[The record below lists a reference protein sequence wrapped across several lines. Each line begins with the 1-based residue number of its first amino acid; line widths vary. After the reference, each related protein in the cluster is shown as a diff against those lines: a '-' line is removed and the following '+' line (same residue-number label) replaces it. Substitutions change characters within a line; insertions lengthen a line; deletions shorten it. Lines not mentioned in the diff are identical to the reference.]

1 MKSAL
6 TYLLLLYTTA
16 MYAQVESDSIRSIDL
31 PTAEKVSL
39 SVVKVRYI
47 QSAITYRNLNDVLR
61 ENSGIYL
68 KSYGNG
74 QLSSLSFRGTGAAQ
88 NDLLWNGIKLN
99 SPSLGQVDVSLFNAM
114 LTDELRISS
123 ISEAGNVGASVNL
136 INQDIVKGSVTA
148 KASVS
153 YGSFNTIN
161 AAGMLSAGNSRV
173 MGTTRISYFHSNND
187 YEFVNLYKVGQPKQK
202 QSNGKVSMLHFMQQ
216 FAARINA
223 NHSLFFNVWLSDA
236 QRQIPPIMSKPTGL
250 ENQDDYSARAMLT
263 WKGKL
268 KGVKTDFTSAY
279 LYDVLRYRNP
289 EINLDDKSIM
299 QAFRNNFV
307 IETDTFKKVWVN
319 INVGYEYEQA
329 KVPAYVQVRRRH
341 IGKLAATVNYQP
353 FKEWKFTLYLKEQVF
368 DKTLSPFAPLVSVSY
383 NRQLSKN
390 TLHFHINASRNFR
403 FPTLNDLYWIPGGNR
418 NLKTEKS
425 WDGELQAAYL
435 YQSNSFFSLK
445 ANGFAKYITDYIQW
459 QPNGTYWEPLNVK
472 RVLTRGFE
480 LNMQTGWMISQFHIR
495 SSVSYT
501 YTRATNLDAV
511 TPFDQSKGKQLIY
524 VPLHLLKAH
533 VRLEYKRFYLRPVLT
548 YTHEVF
554 ITTDNSQALK
564 GYVLLDLELGKDFV
578 VKDDYEIGL
587 AFRVGNVVGTDY
599 QNVAQRPMPGRSF
612 EGMLRFNISK

>member
-1 MKSAL
+1 MKNVL
-6 TYLLLLYTTA
+6 TYLLLLCCAYVSAQTA
-16 MYAQVESDSIRSIDL
+16 TDTLRSYNL
-31 PTAEKVSL
+31 PSAHISA
-39 SVVKVRYI
+39 SVTKVRYI
-47 QSAITYRNLNDVLR
+47 QSMVSHRNLNDVLR

-114 LTDELRISS
+114 LSDELRISS

-136 INQDIVKGSVTA
+136 INQDVVKGTVTAKGSVA
-148 KASVS
+148 

-161 AAGMLSAGNSRV
+161 VAGMVSAGNGRV
-173 MGTTRISYFHSNND
+173 MGTTRASYFHSNND
-187 YEFVNLYKVGQPKQK
+187 YEFVNLYKVGQPEQK
-202 QSNGKVSMLHFMQQ
+202 QTNGKVSMLHFMQQ

-236 QRQIPPIMSKPTGL
+236 QRQIPPIMSKPTGG
-250 ENQDDYSARAMLT
+250 ESQDDYSARVMLT

-268 KGVKTDFTSAY
+268 KGVKADFTSAY

-299 QAFRNNFV
+299 QAVRNNFV
-307 IETDTFKKVWVN
+307 IETDTFKKVWLNV
-319 INVGYEYEQA
+319 NVGYEYEQA
-329 KVPAYVQVRRRH
+329 KVPAYVEVRRRH
-341 IGKLAATVNYQP
+341 IGKLVATVNYMP
-353 FKEWKFTLYLKEQVF
+353 VKDWTLILRLKQQVF
-368 DKTLSPFAPLVSVSY
+368 DKTLSPFSPSLAVSY
-383 NRQLSKN
+383 NKVLSKN
-390 TLHFHINASRNFR
+390 TLHFHLNASRNFR

-435 YQSNSFFSLK
+435 YQSNSYFSFK
-445 ANGFAKYITDYIQW
+445 VNGFAKYITDYIQW

-472 RVLTRGFE
+472 RVLSRGIELYAAEAYSFRGFTIH
-480 LNMQTGWMISQFHIR
+480 LIGT
-495 SSVSYT
+495 YT
-501 YTRATNLDAV
+501 YTRATNLDAI

-533 VRLEYKRFYLRPVLT
+533 VRLEYKRFYLRPVVT

-564 GYVLLDLELGKDFV
+564 GYALLDLEVGKDFV
-578 VKDDYEIGL
+578 IKDDYEIGL
-587 AFRVGNVVGTDY
+587 AFRVSNVVGTDY

-612 EGMLRFNISK
+612 EGMLRFNMNK